1 MELCNECKKR
11 DECTN
16 LCKKAEMYVGQ
27 DYVSQKEL
35 TIDYIDNFS
44 EMIDYKL
51 NRYTKKTI
59 INLYKDGMNAEEIMY
74 HVPFNK
80 TYVYKIIKEYEEGL

>member
-1 MELCNECKKR
+1 MELCDNCEYKS
-11 DECTN
+11 ECTK
-16 LCKKAEMYVGQ
+16 LCKKAEVYVSQ

-35 TIDYIDNFS
+35 PISYIDNFS
-44 EMIDYKL
+44 EMIDYTL

-59 INLYKDGMNAEEIMY
+59 INLYEDGMNAEEIMY